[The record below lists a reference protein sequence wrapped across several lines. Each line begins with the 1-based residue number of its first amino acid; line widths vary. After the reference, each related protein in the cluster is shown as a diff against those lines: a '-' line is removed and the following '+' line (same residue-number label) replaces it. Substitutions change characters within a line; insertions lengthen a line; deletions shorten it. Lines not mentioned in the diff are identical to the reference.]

1 MHIKPWGM
9 NRFYQAISLLMS
21 NMAGMSQV
29 GCEFHGRSP
38 VFLFQSGSI
47 HVGIPSS
54 KTWVNLKKV
63 DICGNIPPKFW
74 KWWLEPAGW
83 LGLPL
88 FGGFQIS
95 TAPFGLALL
104 PHHSGCAE
112 LVTTRHPDTGFV
124 AEPWGIAIELWT
136 CCPDIITTGC
146 SKVWHPRNGFIC
158 HIHQFS
164 IKEPI
169 TVNQRDFLV
178 VAMIPGSLTMFPRG
192 IVDLATI

>member
-1 MHIKPWGM
+1 MYIYILYVYYTYTWLGCVFCWVLIAILMHIKPWGM

-74 KWWLEPAGW
+74 KMMVGACWMVRFATVWWISDQHGPLWPGVASTSLRVRWVGDNTSSWHWICGW
-83 LGLPL
+83 TMGDWPL
-88 FGGFQIS
+88 NYGHVAQIS
-95 TAPFGLALL
+95 PPQGVQKYGTPEMVL
-104 PHHSGCAE
+104 S
-112 LVTTRHPDTGFV
+112 
-124 AEPWGIAIELWT
+124 AI
-136 CCPDIITTGC
+136 
-146 SKVWHPRNGFIC
+146 
-158 HIHQFS
+158 S
-164 IKEPI
+164 I
-169 TVNQRDFLV
+169 N
-178 VAMIPGSLTMFPRG
+178 FPLKNR
-192 IVDLATI
+192 LQ